1 LGDSVQIEK
10 DYDDGNGL
18 HFERTYHSHAAVA
31 NSSGN
36 LGEQWRHYYDRS
48 IISAALNGAVPT
60 DGQVIV
66 ARADGR
72 RLVYHYKSASNSWIS
87 DSDINDKL
95 ELQTDASNAFTG
107 WKLTTDNDD
116 IETYNTLG
124 KLTAIQ
130 NRSGSVK
137 LALAYSD
144 SSTQSFY
151 IGTSITLAIPV
162 GKLLTVTDNSGKLIT
177 GTDGNP
183 TQAKLTFL
191 YDAKYRIAQMTDP
204 AGGIYQ
210 YQYDT
215 DSTGVA
221 LATAYGNLTRVV
233 APDSTARTYEYNN
246 PSYVPATFSNPVVGI
261 HNALTGIIDENN
273 NRYATWAYDS
283 QGRAI
288 LSQNGD
294 VTKHISQVDLTY
306 NSDGTT
312 SVGEGQRDAAGN
324 LLDASGN
331 PLSVLPTM
339 SFEVKQGVAKVTSQA
354 RPTGPGA
361 NCAASSSTFAHDD
374 KGNVTQRTD
383 FNGNTTCYAY
393 DTSPNTLGKGRN
405 LETVRI
411 EGVAPGTACP
421 TDLTAYSPT
430 ANERKITTEW
440 HTVWRAPTRIA
451 EPKRTTLYQW
461 ADGSAVTCG
470 TGAIGVLCSKT
481 LYKTADTTGASGLN
495 AALGS
500 GRAWTYTYN
509 SLGQLT
515 AAGNPRTDVI
525 DNFNY
530 AYDAN
535 HQLSKI
541 THKVYNAQNQL
552 TGVTLTSQYGN
563 YDGHGRPQLVTD
575 ANGLQTVLAY
585 DARGRLTSAASGGR
599 TTVFGYYP
607 NGLASTV
614 LTPAN
619 GKITYSYDDAHRL
632 TGIANA
638 AGESVAY
645 SLDNLG
651 NRTAES
657 RNYPNGTAANTVN
670 RQFDNLGRLAQLLN
684 AASSPQ
690 PVVTY
695 TYDPQGNLDQSVAHP
710 DSNSGHDQTTKYRTT
725 SNTSGYDSLNRLLDI
740 LDANNGQT
748 AYSYDQA
755 DHLAAADP
763 LNHSTAYSTDGL
775 DNQSQESSPDRGVSK
790 NTLFDN
796 SGNVKTAVDAVGNS
810 AAYTY
815 DSLDRL
821 LSANYTG
828 ATAGIANVGI
838 TYSYDTGPGAL
849 SRLSQTTDPSG
860 STQWQYDSQGRL
872 TGKSQT
878 VGAQTLSLGYTYDD
892 AVTIDTNGDGAADS
906 SSGRLASVTYPSQLT
921 VSYTYDSAGRTKT
934 LSIDTTNDGNANPQ
948 TVIDSITYYPWGGI
962 KTYRLPA
969 VAGQPT
975 VVRYQNTD
983 GRTTQYTQYNP
994 ADVANGNE
1002 RKWLGYDRLGN
1013 VTQLGEIVRAT
1024 SAVSVL
1030 QNYGYDKLNRLTGFT
1045 TADGTVSQSYSYDA
1059 NGNRSN
1065 KTVGGVA
1072 TTYTPDGLSNR
1083 LASVG
1088 AAAYSYDNSGNL
1100 SAVSNSTAAYRYDS
1114 RNRLAAYTA
1123 TNGAVY
1129 NYATN
1134 ALGQRVAKT
1143 SAALS
1148 TGGRLYA
1155 YDQAGHLIGEY
1166 DNNKARQQEHIW
1178 LGDLPVAMI
1187 GGGGGIYPVL
1197 SDHLVTPRQ
1206 IIDGSK
1212 QVRWQW
1218 DNLDPFG
1225 ANAPNTNPAGVGV
1238 LGYNLRF
1245 PGQYADGE
1253 SGLFYNYYR
1262 TYDPKAGRYTQS
1274 DPIGLGGGMNTYGY
1288 VGGNPLGLIDPLGL
1302 WINGSFDRSTGSLS
1316 VTDVQTGQTITI
1328 TAFSGN
1334 GAFTNDPKS
1343 EGIPSRGPLPGGN
1356 YLVGNGYDSGH
1367 GGNDWWYKLYGPDG
1381 NGGYSY
1387 SCIPVKNPLTG
1398 KVGCR
1403 NGFNLHTGLASD
1415 GCITVPSDIDNNDP
1429 NYPQSN
1435 DYDKIKDLL
1444 EKTKP
1449 FTYNNSNFKG
1459 KINVR

>member
-1 LGDSVQIEK
+1 MGSGNTCALNATTPPSQCPANPQKNQEPPQTCPPPEESGAGPGSESDVGNPINPGTGDKYQVET
-10 DYDDGNGL
+10 DYQGTAKL
-18 HFERTYHSHAAVA
+18 RFMRYYHS
-31 NSSGN
+31 S
-36 LGEQWRHYYDRS
+36 Y
-48 IISAALNGAVPT
+48 SAATGSVGSQWQHNYDSRIYSDGSTIARVVRANGK
-60 DGQVIV
+60 QV
-66 ARADGR
+66 
-72 RLVYHYKSASNSWIS
+72 VYTLANGVWAS
-87 DSDINDKL
+87 DTDINDKL
-95 ELQTDASNAFTG
+95 TQQSGG
-107 WKLTTDNDD
+107 WQLTTAADD
-116 IETYNTLG
+116 VETYDTTG
-124 KLTAIQ
+124 KLTSIQ
-130 NRSGSVK
+130 DRSGYSQVLNYPKIFDTSTPPKQIGSGPLQDVIDTYGHK
-137 LALAYSD
+137 LSFTYD
-144 SSTQSFY
+144 SQ
-151 IGTSITLAIPV
+151 GRVATLI
-162 GKLLTVTDNSGKLIT
+162 
-177 GTDGNP
+177 
-183 TQAKLTFL
+183 
-191 YDAKYRIAQMTDP
+191 DP
-204 AGGIYQ
+204 AGGKYT
-210 YQYDT
+210 YTYDT
-215 DSTGVA
+215 NNNLIGVS
-221 LATAYGNLTRVV
+221 Y
-233 APDSTARTYEYNN
+233 PDNKGRIYLYNEQDYTSHTSL
-246 PSYVPATFSNPVVGI
+246 P
-261 HNALTGIIDENN
+261 NALTGIIDENN
-273 NRYATWAYDS
+273 VTVDANGVPTAISNAVRYATFNYDTTTVSFAGTNTVLLVPRAISTEHAGGVEKYQISYGVDANGNPVPNANTITDPLGSAYTRNFSVIQGMVKSTGQNQPAGPNANCPAAANGIAYD
-283 QGRAI
+283 I
-288 LSQNGD
+288 
-294 VTKHISQVDLTY
+294 H
-306 NSDGTT
+306 
-312 SVGEGQRDAAGN
+312 
-324 LLDASGN
+324 
-331 PLSVLPTM
+331 
-339 SFEVKQGVAKVTSQA
+339 
-354 RPTGPGA
+354 
-361 NCAASSSTFAHDD
+361 
-374 KGNVTQRTD
+374 GNVTQRTD

-421 TDLTAYSPT
+421 ADLTAYSPT
-430 ANERKITTEW
+430 ANERKIATEW
-440 HTVWRAPTRIA
+440 HTVWRVPTRIA

-470 TGAIGVLCSKT
+470 TGATGVLCSKT
-481 LYKTADTTGASGLN
+481 LYKTADATGASGLN

-552 TGVTLTSQYGN
+552 TGATLTSQYGN

-585 DARGRLTSAASGGR
+585 DARGRLASAASGGR

-684 AASSPQ
+684 AANQ
-690 PVVTY
+690 PVATQ

-755 DHLAAADP
+755 DHLTAAADP
-763 LNHSTAYSTDGL
+763 LNHSTTYSIDGL

-790 NTLFDN
+790 NTVFDN

-1100 SAVSNSTAAYRYDS
+1100 STVSNSTAAYRYDS

-1197 SDHLVTPRQ
+1197 SDHLGTPRQ

-1288 VGGNPLGLIDPLGL
+1288 VGGNPLNRIDLFGLD
-1302 WINGSFDRSTGSLS
+1302 WIYDQSTGGVTHVDENGNSSS
-1316 VTDVQTGQTITI
+1316 VGTGY
-1328 TAFSGN
+1328 AGN
-1334 GAFTNDPKS
+1334 GAGRNNPAMQNVPDVGP
-1343 EGIPSRGPLPGGN
+1343 IPQGT
-1356 YLVGNGYDSGH
+1356 YDIGSGH
-1367 GGNDWWYKLYGPDG
+1367 SSRNTGP
-1381 NGGYSY
+1381 NTM
-1387 SCIPVKNPLTG
+1387 NLTPRQG
-1398 KVGCR
+1398 TNTFGR
-1403 NGFNLHTGLASD
+1403 DLFRIHGDNSSHNASH
-1415 GCITVPSDIDNNDP
+1415 GCIVLGP
-1429 NYPQSN
+1429 NIRNQ
-1435 DYDKIKDLL
+1435 I
-1444 EKTKP
+1444 
-1449 FTYNNSNFKG
+1449 NNSG
-1459 KINVR
+1459 DHTLQVVP